1 MIKRAP
7 SFASS
12 DNDSRGFSP
21 TPTASSRSICSSISA
36 DGGTVR
42 LTAYHEPLVV
52 ASEHV
57 DAEAP
62 RAAHARPGEQV
73 REGQKAT
80 SGGWSEMEVSEL
92 TISPEGSPSG
102 AAVTKA
108 TPVANL
114 PTASRKLRGSG
125 AGVGWA
131 LAGSAISVE

>member
-1 MIKRAP
+1 MR
-7 SFASS
+7 
-12 DNDSRGFSP
+12 DQ
-21 TPTASSRSICSSISA
+21 
-36 DGGTVR
+36 V
-42 LTAYHEPLVV
+42 
-52 ASEHV
+52 SE
-57 DAEAP
+57 
-62 RAAHARPGEQV
+62 V